1 VDLCRRRPWSMTT
14 TTRPL
19 RKCSYK
25 VISDEGGAGL
35 LNDMGHLA
43 GKSTTN
49 GLFLTRVDFFLTRI
63 CCTENSIDNSPG
75 LPLKN
80 HKCSA
85 SALKRRNIVISI
97 AVVADWWRM
106 ASKRVRWNPPV
117 RLDIDCQAT
126 LASCAINSAWEGL
139 SNG

>member
-1 VDLCRRRPWSMTT
+1 
-14 TTRPL
+14 
-19 RKCSYK
+19 
-25 VISDEGGAGL
+25 
-35 LNDMGHLA
+35 MGYRA
-43 GKSTTN
+43 GKSTD
-49 GLFLTRVDFFLTRI
+49 GLFLTGVDFFLTRI

-97 AVVADWWRM
+97 AVVANGVEEGEM
-106 ASKRVRWNPPV
+106 EPPV